1 MTEQAGRTRPERSGP
16 SWHPAAVHV
25 CRASSAP
32 SATGRVYHVALG
44 PRRPGQTPLS
54 DLRDAGYEVVGYG
67 VLPEEIPECPDADGY
82 PRCEHLLLRQS
93 R

>member
-16 SWHPAAVHV
+16 EWHPAAVHV

-54 DLRDAGYEVVGYG
+54 DLRDAGYEVLACG
-67 VLPEEIPECPDADGY
+67 VVSGEVPECDVSSW
-82 PRCEHLLLRQS
+82 PRCEHLLLR
-93 R
+93 RE